1 MRIAYGIDQLEE
13 VCIKVFS
20 PRWKFKATK
29 KRDKEERESE
39 KSQNPRH
46 HRTPIYQKT
55 HDTWRLSH
63 ASGKV
68 WGERE
73 RENKIIY
80 IILQL
85 PL

>member
-1 MRIAYGIDQLEE
+1 MRIAYGIDQPEE

-39 KSQNPRH
+39 KIQNPHH

-55 HDTWRLSH
+55 HDTSRLIH

-73 RENKIIY
+73 RERIK
-80 IILQL
+80 
-85 PL
+85 